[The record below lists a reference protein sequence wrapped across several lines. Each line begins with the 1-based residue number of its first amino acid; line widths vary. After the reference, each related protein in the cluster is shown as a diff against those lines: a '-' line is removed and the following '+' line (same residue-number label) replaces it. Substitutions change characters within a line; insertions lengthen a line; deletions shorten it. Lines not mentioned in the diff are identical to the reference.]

1 MTMFSTSTHSI
12 KATRNRFV
20 ILDSLIMVCG
30 ICWSLYLFLSLTG
43 LTYQSQ
49 STKTMLTSLKN
60 LVIDN
65 SRSTVTF
72 NSTLL
77 RNYLLRLQIN
87 MVWKIMI
94 IGFSYS
100 CYINVYVSA
109 YNGRGVAHVRHIDLI
124 VLKIKGFLTEVHWCK
139 PKLNKGN

>member
-100 CYINVYVSA
+100 CYINFMFRRTMA
-109 YNGRGVAHVRHIDLI
+109 GVLPMSVILI
-124 VLKIKGFLTEVHWCK
+124 
-139 PKLNKGN
+139 